1 MFFALISKKIIYKFK
16 EGPVKKNLFTVLF
29 SIMLL
34 AGCSGTYMK
43 DYVQPQGIAS
53 DARHVAVLPLVNL
66 TTTPNAGRM
75 VSDLLSTE
83 LYSSTKF
90 QLMESTDMLKRVKG
104 EGDDLE
110 FVMEDVVAQNIGHKL
125 GVDTVIYGSV
135 SEYQY
140 KRGVN
145 QSPTVG
151 INLKMIDVASGKVL
165 WASSSSKS
173 GGCFF
178 GCTESLNSVA
188 QETLEEMV
196 MTMSDVPAQ

>member
-1 MFFALISKKIIYKFK
+1 MKK
-16 EGPVKKNLFTVLF
+16 VLFTVLL
-29 SIMLL
+29 SIMIL
-34 AGCSGTYMK
+34 AGCSGTYVK

-90 QLMESTDMLKRVKG
+90 NLLESTDMLKRVKG
-104 EGDDLE
+104 EDDDLE
-110 FVMEDVVAQNIGHKL
+110 YVIEDIVAQKIGNKL

-151 INLKMIDVASGKVL
+151 INLKMIDVSSGKVL

-188 QETLEEMV
+188 QESLAEMV
-196 MTMSDVPAQ
+196 KSMSEVPAQ

>member
-1 MFFALISKKIIYKFK
+1 MKKCLFPVFFLIMI
-16 EGPVKKNLFTVLF
+16 
-29 SIMLL
+29 L
-34 AGCSGTYMK
+34 AGCSGSYIK
-43 DYVQPQGIAS
+43 GYVQPQGIAS
-53 DARHVAVLPLVNL
+53 EARHAAVLPLVNL

-75 VSDLLSTE
+75 VGDLLSTE

-90 QLMESTDMLKRVKG
+90 QIMESTEMLKRVKG
-104 EGDDLE
+104 NNDDLE
-110 FVMEDVVAQNIGHKL
+110 FVMEDAVAQKLGISL

-151 INLKMIDVASGKVL
+151 INLRMIDVSSGKVL
-165 WASSSSKS
+165 WASSVSKS

-188 QETLEEMV
+188 QEALAEMV
-196 MTMSDVPAQ
+196 ASMAAAPAQ

>member
-1 MFFALISKKIIYKFK
+1 MKKFSFMGVFLIMI
-16 EGPVKKNLFTVLF
+16 
-29 SIMLL
+29 L

-43 DYVQPQGIAS
+43 DYVQPNGIAS
-53 DARHVAVLPLVNL
+53 EARFVAVLPLVNL
-66 TTTPNAGRM
+66 TTTPNAGRI
-75 VSDLLSTE
+75 VSELLSTE

-90 QLMESTDMLKRVKG
+90 KLMESTDMLKRVRG
-104 EGDDLE
+104 DEDDLD
-110 FVMEDVVAQNIGHKL
+110 FVMDDVVAQKMGNKL

-151 INLKMIDVASGKVL
+151 INLRMIDVSSGKVL
-165 WASSSSKS
+165 WASSSSQS

-188 QETLEEMV
+188 QDVLSKMV
-196 MTMSDVPAQ
+196 AAMSAVPAQ

>member
-1 MFFALISKKIIYKFK
+1 
-16 EGPVKKNLFTVLF
+16 VKKCLFPVFFL
-29 SIMLL
+29 IMIL
-34 AGCSGTYMK
+34 AGCSGSYMK
-43 DYVQPQGIAS
+43 GYVQPQGIAS
-53 DARHVAVLPLVNL
+53 EARHAAVLPLVNL

-75 VSDLLSTE
+75 VGDLLSTE

-90 QLMESTDMLKRVKG
+90 QIMESTEMLKRVKG
-104 EGDDLE
+104 DSDDLE
-110 FVMEDVVAQNIGHKL
+110 FVMEDAVAQKVGVSL
-125 GVDTVIYGSV
+125 GVDTIIYGSV

-151 INLKMIDVASGKVL
+151 INLRMIDVSSGKVL
-165 WASSSSKS
+165 WASSVSKS

-188 QETLEEMV
+188 QEALAEMV
-196 MTMSDVPAQ
+196 ASMAAVPAQ

>member
-1 MFFALISKKIIYKFK
+1 MKKSFFTTLIFI
-16 EGPVKKNLFTVLF
+16 LF
-29 SIMLL
+29 L

-43 DYVQPQGIAS
+43 DYVQPNGVAS
-53 DARHVAVLPLVNL
+53 EARHAAVLPLVNL
-66 TTTPNAGRM
+66 TNTPNAGRM
-75 VSDLLSTE
+75 VGDLLTTE
-83 LYSSTKF
+83 LYASTKF
-90 QLMESTDMLKRVKG
+90 DLMESTEMLKRIKG
-104 EGDDLE
+104 NEDDLE
-110 FVMEDVVAQNIGHKL
+110 FVMEDVVAQKLGSKL

-135 SEYQY
+135 TEYQY

-151 INLKMIDVASGKVL
+151 INLRMIDVSSGNVL

-188 QETLEEMV
+188 QETLAEMV
-196 MTMSDVPAQ
+196 TAMSDVSAQ

>member
-1 MFFALISKKIIYKFK
+1 MKRFFFTT
-16 EGPVKKNLFTVLF
+16 LFF
-29 SIMLL
+29 IMTI
-34 AGCSGTYMK
+34 AGCSGTYTK

-53 DARHVAVLPLVNL
+53 EARHVAILPLVNL

-75 VSDLLSTE
+75 VSDLLATE
-83 LYSSTKF
+83 LYASTKF
-90 QLMESTDMLKRVKG
+90 DLMESTDMLKQVKG
-104 EGDDLE
+104 DEDDLE
-110 FVMEDVVAQNIGHKL
+110 FVMEDVVAQKMGNKL
-125 GVDTVIYGSV
+125 GVDTVIFGSV

-151 INLKMIDVASGKVL
+151 INLKMIDVSSGNVL

-188 QETLEEMV
+188 QDTLAEMV
-196 MTMSDVPAQ
+196 ESMSAASSK

>member
-1 MFFALISKKIIYKFK
+1 MKKCLFPVFFLIMI
-16 EGPVKKNLFTVLF
+16 
-29 SIMLL
+29 L
-34 AGCSGTYMK
+34 AGCSGSYMK
-43 DYVQPQGIAS
+43 GYVQPQGIAS
-53 DARHVAVLPLVNL
+53 EARHAAVLPLVNL

-75 VSDLLSTE
+75 VGDLLSTE

-90 QLMESTDMLKRVKG
+90 QIMESTEMLKRVKG
-104 EGDDLE
+104 NNDDLE
-110 FVMEDVVAQNIGHKL
+110 FVMEDAVAQKLGISL

-151 INLKMIDVASGKVL
+151 INLRMIDVSSGKVL
-165 WASSSSKS
+165 WASSVSKS

-188 QETLEEMV
+188 QEALAEMV
-196 MTMSDVPAQ
+196 TSMAAAPAQ

>member
-1 MFFALISKKIIYKFK
+1 MKNKVFSFLFLVFFI
-16 EGPVKKNLFTVLF
+16 
-29 SIMLL
+29 

-53 DARHVAVLPLVNL
+53 DARLVAVLPLVNL

-83 LYSSTKF
+83 LYSSTRFKI
-90 QLMESTDMLKRVKG
+90 MESTEMLSRVKG
-104 EGDDLE
+104 DEDDLE
-110 FVMEDVVAQNIGHKL
+110 FVMEDVVAQKMGHQL
-125 GVDTVIYGSV
+125 GVDTVIFGSV
-135 SEYQY
+135 TEYQY
-140 KRGVN
+140 KRGIN

-151 INLKMIDVASGKVL
+151 INLKMLDVPSGKIL
-165 WASSSSKS
+165 WASSSSKT

-188 QETLEEMV
+188 QETLAEMV
-196 MTMSDVPAQ
+196 QAMSEMPAQ

>member
-1 MFFALISKKIIYKFK
+1 MKKSFFTTLIFI
-16 EGPVKKNLFTVLF
+16 LF
-29 SIMLL
+29 L

-43 DYVQPQGIAS
+43 DYVQPNGVAS
-53 DARHVAVLPLVNL
+53 EARHAAVLPLVNL
-66 TTTPNAGRM
+66 TNTPNAGRM
-75 VSDLLSTE
+75 VGDLLTTE
-83 LYSSTKF
+83 LYASTKF
-90 QLMESTDMLKRVKG
+90 DLMETTEMLKRIKG
-104 EGDDLE
+104 DEDDLE
-110 FVMEDVVAQNIGHKL
+110 FVMEDVVAQKLGSKL

-135 SEYQY
+135 TEYQY

-151 INLKMIDVASGKVL
+151 INLRMVDVSSGNVL

-188 QETLEEMV
+188 QETLADMV
-196 MTMSDVPAQ
+196 AAMSSVSAQ